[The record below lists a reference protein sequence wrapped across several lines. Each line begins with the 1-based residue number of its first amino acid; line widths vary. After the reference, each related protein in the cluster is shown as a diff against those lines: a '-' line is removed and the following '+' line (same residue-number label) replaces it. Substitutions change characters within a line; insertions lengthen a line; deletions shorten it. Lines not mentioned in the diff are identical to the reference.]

1 MTNALSLIYV
11 VSSLSSSCFLSDKSS
26 HHHPKWMPLPN
37 GLCFQKGQC
46 SQMDAASKWMLL
58 ARDQLLAQP
67 CCSLHH
73 WLWGTL
79 IASSRDGR
87 WSSLKVICSQA
98 NFWIILGTMFLCS
111 VNVYPLNIRCVS
123 FSAYWEKNLHM
134 NEREVEMVSGI
145 QMQIESQKLWIQTL
159 GRHYVVFSGL
169 SCVVLAA
176 ETKTSNNFIIFDV
189 QISRIPRN
197 ICRNIS
203 HSASNLEIIWNT
215 LSNFLL

>member
-1 MTNALSLIYV
+1 MLFPAYQAAASWATNPATTIPSGCHSPMGSASKRGNAL
-11 VSSLSSSCFLSDKSS
+11 
-26 HHHPKWMPLPN
+26 
-37 GLCFQKGQC
+37 
-46 SQMDAASKWMLL
+46 KWMLL

-67 CCSLHH
+67 CCSLRH

>member
-1 MTNALSLIYV
+1 MLFPAYQAAASWATNPATTIPSGCHSPMGSASKRGNAL
-11 VSSLSSSCFLSDKSS
+11 
-26 HHHPKWMPLPN
+26 
-37 GLCFQKGQC
+37 
-46 SQMDAASKWMLL
+46 KWMLL

-203 HSASNLEIIWNT
+203 HSASNLEIIWNI

>member
-1 MTNALSLIYV
+1 MLFPAYQAAASWATNPATTIPSGCHSPMGSASKRGNAL
-11 VSSLSSSCFLSDKSS
+11 
-26 HHHPKWMPLPN
+26 
-37 GLCFQKGQC
+37 
-46 SQMDAASKWMLL
+46 KWMLL
-58 ARDQLLAQP
+58 PNGCCLQGDQLLAQP

-123 FSAYWEKNLHM
+123 FSGYWEKNLHM